1 MEHRVANDG
10 SELTNLFGASVGVGS
25 IRRMARIVV
34 EGWSPEYG
42 APMDP
47 DEALAPAEGSV
58 DTTVETDTWA
68 PRDGIDDGQPRIA
81 FVDGVRRVDA
91 RITLDDPAGP
101 VPGLCGTFAV
111 GATVWDR
118 VARRSTITRERIERW
133 AVLAGGRTE
142 IFPTVALDPS
152 YATATTAETDPA
164 GLVRL
169 LHTKMRAAEGHVA
182 SALAADHFVVADGP
196 LNELAPL
203 PAIGS
208 IKSHRVTYLPPERN
222 VVVGA
227 LRPAQ
232 RTPLFTI
239 ADYRRYSWYVRL
251 ADVAGGHAW
260 SGIVRC
266 EASGQ
271 HPVADVVALADRTAA
286 VLPLVASEPHLDPR
300 APQNLVPIAALER
313 RLRHLMGDAGL
324 VYRALREATVE
335 RRAS

>member
-1 MEHRVANDG
+1 
-10 SELTNLFGASVGVGS
+10 
-25 IRRMARIVV
+25 MARIVV

-58 DTTVETDTWA
+58 DPTVETDRWS
-68 PRDGIDDGQPRIA
+68 PRDGSDDGEPLIA

-101 VPGLCGTFAV
+101 VPGICGTFAV

-118 VARRSTITRERIERW
+118 IARRSTIRDEHVGRW
-133 AVLAGGRTE
+133 AVLAGGRPET
-142 IFPTVALDPS
+142 FPPVALDPA
-152 YATATTAETDPA
+152 YDTTTTADEDPN
-164 GLVRL
+164 GLIRM

-182 SALAADHFVVADGP
+182 SALAAGHFVIADGP

-203 PAIGS
+203 PVVGS
-208 IKSHRVTYLPPERN
+208 IKTHRVTYLPPERN
-222 VVVGA
+222 AVVAA

-239 ADYRRYSWYVRL
+239 AEYRRYSWYVRL
-251 ADVAGGHAW
+251 ADVAGGHGW

-271 HPVADVVALADRTAA
+271 LPTADVITIADRTAA

-313 RLRHLMGDAGL
+313 RLRHLMGDPGL
-324 VYRALREATVE
+324 VYRALREAVRE

>member
-1 MEHRVANDG
+1 
-10 SELTNLFGASVGVGS
+10 
-25 IRRMARIVV
+25 MARIVV

-42 APMDP
+42 APLDP

-58 DTTVETDTWA
+58 DTSVETGTWA
-68 PRDGIDDGQPRIA
+68 PRDGVDDGEPRIA

-91 RITLDDPAGP
+91 RLTLDDPAGP

-111 GATVWDR
+111 GATLWDR
-118 VARRSTITRERIERW
+118 VERRSTVAHERVGRW
-133 AVLAGGRTE
+133 AVLAGGRPET
-142 IFPTVALDPS
+142 FPPVALDPA
-152 YATATTAETDPA
+152 YATTTTADTDPA
-164 GLVRL
+164 GLVRM

-182 SALAADHFVVADGP
+182 SALASDHFVVADGP

-203 PAIGS
+203 PAVGS

-227 LRPAQ
+227 LGPGQ

-251 ADVAGGHAW
+251 AHVVDGHAW
-260 SGIVRC
+260 SGVIRC

-271 HPVADVVALADRTAA
+271 LPTSEVIALADRTAA

-300 APQNLVPIAALER
+300 APQNLVPIEARER

-324 VYRALREATVE
+324 VYRALREAVSE

>member
-1 MEHRVANDG
+1 
-10 SELTNLFGASVGVGS
+10 
-25 IRRMARIVV
+25 MARIVV

-58 DTTVETDTWA
+58 DTSVETATWA
-68 PRDGIDDGQPRIA
+68 PRDGVDDGEPRIA

-91 RITLDDPAGP
+91 RLTLDDPAGP
-101 VPGLCGTFAV
+101 VPGLCGSFAV

-118 VARRSTITRERIERW
+118 VERRSTVAHERVGRL
-133 AVLAGGRTE
+133 AVLAGGRGET
-142 IFPTVALDPS
+142 FPPVALDPS
-152 YATATTAETDPA
+152 YATTTTADTDPA
-164 GLVRL
+164 GLVRM
-169 LHTKMRAAEGHVA
+169 LHTKMRAAEWNVA
-182 SALAADHFVVADGP
+182 STLASDHFVVADGP

-203 PAIGS
+203 PAVGS
-208 IKSHRVTYLPPERN
+208 IKSHRVTYLPPELG
-222 VVVGA
+222 VVVAA
-227 LRPAQ
+227 LGPGQ

-251 ADVAGGHAW
+251 AHVADGHAW
-260 SGIVRC
+260 SGVIRC

-271 HPVADVVALADRTAA
+271 LPTAEVIVLADRTAA

-324 VYRALREATVE
+324 VYRALREAASE